1 MNLLFWNLH
10 GNGNEKIIADI
21 ISENE
26 IDIALF
32 TEHEATD
39 WFEVFH
45 ILNGNFHKYSGP
57 PTAKTMLI
65 CKNSI
70 DAIFNFDAARFSIFS
85 VGLNS
90 SKYIIVG
97 VHLTAF
103 PQNKERRKLE
113 ARNLVNEVKQV
124 EQALDHTNT
133 VLIGDFNANPF
144 DTEMILKDGL
154 NAVLF
159 KSVIVENEFSKV
171 DGKKNR
177 RFYNPMLHYISES
190 KAHYGSIY
198 HAGDLDDLYWNSY
211 DQVLVRKSLIELLVD
226 VRYLKQVRGRSL
238 LKRLKPSSDISDH
251 LPLIVSIKETE

>member
-10 GNGNEKIIADI
+10 GNGNEQIIADI

-39 WFEVFH
+39 YCEVFR
-45 ILNGNFHKYSGP
+45 ILKGSFHSYNGP

-65 CKNSI
+65 CKNGI
-70 DAIFNFDAARFSIFS
+70 DAIFNIDAARFSVFSIF
-85 VGLNS
+85 LNS
-90 SKYIIVG
+90 TKYIIGG

-113 ARNLVNEVKQV
+113 ARNLVNEVKLL

-144 DTEMILKDGL
+144 DTEMLLKDGL

-159 KSVIVENEFSKV
+159 KSVIAENEFSSV
-171 DGKKNR
+171 DGEKNR

-190 KAHYGSIY
+190 KEHYGSIY
-198 HAGDLDDLYWNSY
+198 HTGDLDDIYWNSY
-211 DQVLVRKSLIELLVD
+211 DQVLIRKSLIDLLAD
-226 VRYLKQVRGRSL
+226 VRYIKKVRERSL
-238 LKRLKPSSDISDH
+238 LKKFKPCADISDH
-251 LPLIVSIKETE
+251 LPLLVCIEEMK